1 MQSKSTLL
9 ILTFCFYFY
18 GCAGYKFRVAD
29 NPFAQYGINSV
40 AVPMFLNNSNIPRIG
55 VNLSHEIIKVLDDYP
70 ALKLYPGEYL
80 EADGILLGI
89 IDSKKTHEETFQVA
103 NRTFTD
109 GKQKESLGSRR
120 QFYIPSN
127 IKYSATLQL
136 ILIRHP
142 TGDDV
147 KLAKSDLRAYLQS
160 GPKIVFNETF
170 TLDATYD
177 LSISENNSPDDG
189 GVVNATK
196 NSYALEYSLKGLAV
210 ATAQNVRRVL
220 LDAF

>member
-1 MQSKSTLL
+1 
-9 ILTFCFYFY
+9 
-18 GCAGYKFRVAD
+18 
-29 NPFAQYGINSV
+29 
-40 AVPMFLNNSNIPRIG
+40 MFLNNSNIAHVG
-55 VNLSHEIIKVLDDYP
+55 TSLSREIIKVLDDYP

-89 IDSKKTHEETFQVA
+89 IDSKKSQTESFQVA

-109 GKQKESLGSRR
+109 GKQKESLGDRR
-120 QFYIPSN
+120 QFYLPSS
-127 IKYSATLQL
+127 IKYAATLRL

-142 TGDDV
+142 SGSDV
-147 KLAKSDLRAYLQS
+147 KMAQSDLRAYLQT

-170 TLDATYD
+170 DLAGTYD

-196 NSYALEYSLKGLAV
+196 NRYALENNLQSLAV